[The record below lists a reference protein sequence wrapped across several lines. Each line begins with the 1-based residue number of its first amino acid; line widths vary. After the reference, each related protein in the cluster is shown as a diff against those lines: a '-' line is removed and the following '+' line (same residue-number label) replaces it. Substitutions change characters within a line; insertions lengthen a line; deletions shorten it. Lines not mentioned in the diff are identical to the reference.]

1 MTPLKV
7 IAAGISGLLLIPVL
21 VIGAVA
27 GGFGGAPS
35 VDPSTTSSL
44 AIGELEVAVLEHP
57 AIHLTANAKHDVEA
71 GVVDA
76 RVLQVLL
83 VLADGFELGP
93 VGPLIS
99 GHSHFVKGTSR
110 VSNHVYGRAV
120 DILGVNGAP
129 VSPTNS
135 AARDAM
141 QAILGWPDSMQPDEL
156 GGPWILH
163 AGARSTFT
171 NADHQD
177 HIHAG
182 WDS

>member
-7 IAAGISGLLLIPVL
+7 IAAGMSGLLLIPVL

-27 GGFGGAPS
+27 GGFGSAPS
-35 VDPSTTSSL
+35 VEPTTSSL
-44 AIGELEVAVLEHP
+44 AIGELEAAVLDHP
-57 AIHLTANAKHDVEA
+57 GIHLTANAKHDVEA
-71 GVVDA
+71 GAVDA
-76 RVLQVLL
+76 RVLQLL
-83 VLADGFELGP
+83 LMLAEGFELGP

-141 QAILGWPDSMQPDEL
+141 QAILDWPHSMQPDEL
-156 GGPWILH
+156 GGPWIVR